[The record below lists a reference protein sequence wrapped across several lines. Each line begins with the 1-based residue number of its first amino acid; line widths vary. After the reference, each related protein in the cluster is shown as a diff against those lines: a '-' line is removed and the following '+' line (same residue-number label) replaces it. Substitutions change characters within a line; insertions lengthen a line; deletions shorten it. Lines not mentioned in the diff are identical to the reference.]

1 MKTAVYLPDAI
12 FQAAERLCEKH
23 RIPRSRFYA
32 MAIKR
37 MIDEV
42 ERQEVTAKLNE
53 VYRNESSSV
62 DPALLRAQSAIL
74 DDEKW

>member
-12 FQAAERLCEKH
+12 FHAAERLCERH

-37 MIDEV
+37 MIDEL
-42 ERQEVTAKLNE
+42 ERQDVTAKLNE
-53 VYRNESSSV
+53 VYQNEASSL
-62 DPALLRAQSAIL
+62 DAGLQRAQSAIL